1 MTILCTDGTLFLTFT
16 FLSRD
21 KSSESSRDVYL
32 SNVNCLG
39 VEDSVIACEGS
50 GWRNVNRSLCNHEN
64 DAGVNCYKSG
74 KWMYWWMNGWM
85 EFSRIYNHTNSYLTI
100 HITKIYSS
108 YNVGVP
114 AEECYDGNRR
124 GLSEVLLDNTV
135 RRWVW
140 SKGCWRHLQTT
151 GVLECEGAPPGT
163 VRQIAEIR
171 PHSEHQMYRERNRHS
186 RLWTWDGVLLLI
198 QLRFSSMF
206 ASRRQSK

>member
-1 MTILCTDGTLFLTFT
+1 MSTDL
-16 FLSRD
+16 
-21 KSSESSRDVYL
+21 
-32 SNVNCLG
+32 
-39 VEDSVIACEGS
+39 SVITKMTQASSVTKVVS
-50 GWRNVNRSLCNHEN
+50 GCI
-64 DAGVNCYKSG
+64 D
-74 KWMYWWMNGWM
+74 GWM
-85 EFSRIYNHTNSYLTI
+85 DGWSFLVYIIISYIYIIYITNNHTNSYLTI

-151 GVLECEGAPPGT
+151 GILECEGAPPGT

-186 RLWTWDGVLLLI
+186 RLWTWNGVLLLI

>member
-1 MTILCTDGTLFLTFT
+1 MSTDL
-16 FLSRD
+16 
-21 KSSESSRDVYL
+21 
-32 SNVNCLG
+32 
-39 VEDSVIACEGS
+39 SVITKMTQAFTVTKVVS
-50 GWRNVNRSLCNHEN
+50 GCI
-64 DAGVNCYKSG
+64 D
-74 KWMYWWMNGWM
+74 GWM
-85 EFSRIYNHTNSYLTI
+85 DGWSFLVYIIILVHTI

-124 GLSEVLLDNTV
+124 GLSEVLLDNPV

-140 SKGCWRHLQTT
+140 STGCWRHLQTT
-151 GVLECEGAPPGT
+151 GVLKCEGAPPGT

-186 RLWTWDGVLLLI
+186 RLWTWNGVLLLI